1 MATTTPAANLGA
13 AFKTPDNGLFTE
25 QQATEYLDL
34 KPGTLGVWRCTKRHD
49 LPYIKIGRNVRY
61 RVSDLDD
68 WLNRRVSIARP
79 QK

>member
-1 MATTTPAANLGA
+1 MATTTLAANHVA
-13 AFKTPDNGLFTE
+13 ALETTDNGLFTE
-25 QQATEYLDL
+25 KQATKYLDL

-79 QK
+79 